1 MSSEFSVQD
10 TIRLDIGGQVRQGF
24 VRSFGSKHT
33 QVCTYIG
40 YPMQPV
46 YCNAERVHYV
56 MHVGVYAC
64 TDIGI
69 GIGIDIDTDIDID
82 ANSCS

>member
-46 YCNAERVHYV
+46 YCNVERVHDV
-56 MHVGVYAC
+56 MHVGVYARLPVC
-64 TDIGI
+64 R
-69 GIGIDIDTDIDID
+69 
-82 ANSCS
+82 